1 MQSRK
6 DVYRMAKITQKQR
19 DEMLKTDF
27 LDRVVDFLSSE
38 DGGEEEVLRVK
49 SNEIAIPV
57 VDSEGNERWMVL
69 TFKVPTGERGGDG
82 YDGYSMAEDYQMK
95 QEAKAEKKAEKEAK
109 AEADRRKRE
118 AEKAKKEAEKQAKAE
133 S

>member
-1 MQSRK
+1 
-6 DVYRMAKITQKQR
+6 MAKITQKQR
-19 DEMLKTDF
+19 DELLKTDF
-27 LDRVVDFLSSE
+27 LDRVVNFLSSE

-82 YDGYSMAEDYQMK
+82 YDGYSMAEDFQMK

-109 AEADRRKRE
+109 AEADRKKRE
-118 AEKAKKEAEKQAKAE
+118 AEKARKEAEKQAKAE

>member
-6 DVYRMAKITQKQR
+6 EQCNMAKVTQKQR
-19 DEMLKTDF
+19 DEILKTEF
-27 LDRVVDFLSSE
+27 LDRVVNFLSGE

-57 VDSEGNERWMVL
+57 VDSEGNERWIVI
-69 TFKVPTGERGGDG
+69 TIKVPTGERGGDG

-109 AEADRRKRE
+109 AEADRKKRE

-133 S
+133 G

>member
-1 MQSRK
+1 
-6 DVYRMAKITQKQR
+6 MAKVTQKQR
-19 DEMLKTDF
+19 DEILKTEF
-27 LDRVVDFLSSE
+27 LDRVVNFLSGE

-57 VDSEGNERWMVL
+57 VDSEGNERWIVI
-69 TFKVPTGERGGDG
+69 TIKVPTGERGGDG

-109 AEADRRKRE
+109 AEADRKKRE
-118 AEKAKKEAEKQAKAE
+118 AERARKEAEKQAKTE
-133 S
+133 G

>member
-1 MQSRK
+1 
-6 DVYRMAKITQKQR
+6 MAKVTQKQR
-19 DEMLKTDF
+19 DEILKTEF
-27 LDRVVDFLSSE
+27 LDRVVNFLSGE

-95 QEAKAEKKAEKEAK
+95 QEAKAERKAEKEAK
-109 AEADRRKRE
+109 AEADRKKRE
-118 AEKAKKEAEKQAKAE
+118 AEKARKEAEKQAKAE

>member
-1 MQSRK
+1 
-6 DVYRMAKITQKQR
+6 MAKITQKQR
-19 DEMLKTDF
+19 DELLKTDF
-27 LDRVVDFLSSE
+27 LDRVVNFLSSE

-109 AEADRRKRE
+109 AEADRKKRE
-118 AEKAKKEAEKQAKAE
+118 AEKARKEAEKQAKVE

>member
-1 MQSRK
+1 ML
-6 DVYRMAKITQKQR
+6 KITQKQR
-19 DEMLKTDF
+19 DELLKTDF
-27 LDRVVDFLSSE
+27 LDRVVNFLSSE

-95 QEAKAEKKAEKEAK
+95 QAAKAEKKAEKEAK
-109 AEADRRKRE
+109 AEADRKKRE
-118 AEKAKKEAEKQAKAE
+118 AEKAKKEAEKQAKAGG
-133 S
+133 

>member
-1 MQSRK
+1 
-6 DVYRMAKITQKQR
+6 MAKITQKQR
-19 DEMLKTDF
+19 DELLKTDF
-27 LDRVVDFLSSE
+27 LDRVVNFLSSE

-109 AEADRRKRE
+109 VEADRKKRE
-118 AEKAKKEAEKQAKAE
+118 AEKARKEAEKQAKAE

>member
-6 DVYRMAKITQKQR
+6 DVYQMAKITQKQR
-19 DEMLKTDF
+19 DELLKTDF
-27 LDRVVDFLSSE
+27 LDRVADFLSSE

-109 AEADRRKRE
+109 AEADRKKRE
-118 AEKAKKEAEKQAKAE
+118 AEKARKEAEKQAKAE

>member
-1 MQSRK
+1 
-6 DVYRMAKITQKQR
+6 MAKITQKQR
-19 DEMLKTDF
+19 DELLKTNF
-27 LDRVVDFLSSE
+27 LDRVVNFLSSE

-57 VDSEGNERWMVL
+57 VDSEGNERWIVI
-69 TFKVPTGERGGDG
+69 TIKVPTGERGGDG

-109 AEADRRKRE
+109 AEADRKKRE
-118 AEKAKKEAEKQAKAE
+118 DEKAKKEAEKQAKAE
-133 S
+133 G

>member
-1 MQSRK
+1 
-6 DVYRMAKITQKQR
+6 MAKVTQKQR
-19 DEMLKTDF
+19 DENLKTEF
-27 LDRVVDFLSSE
+27 LDRVVNFLSGE

-57 VDSEGNERWMVL
+57 VDSEGNERWIVI
-69 TFKVPTGERGGDG
+69 TIKVPTGERGGDG

-109 AEADRRKRE
+109 AEADRKKRE
-118 AEKAKKEAEKQAKAE
+118 AERARKEAEKQAKTE
-133 S
+133 G

>member
-1 MQSRK
+1 
-6 DVYRMAKITQKQR
+6 MAKVTQKQR
-19 DEMLKTDF
+19 DEILKTEF
-27 LDRVVDFLSSE
+27 LDRVVNFLSGE

-57 VDSEGNERWMVL
+57 VDSEGNERWIVI
-69 TFKVPTGERGGDG
+69 TIKVPTGERGGDG

-109 AEADRRKRE
+109 AEADRKKRE

-133 S
+133 G

>member
-1 MQSRK
+1 
-6 DVYRMAKITQKQR
+6 MAKITQKQR
-19 DEMLKTDF
+19 DELLKTDF
-27 LDRVVDFLSSE
+27 LDRVVNFLSSE

-69 TFKVPTGERGGDG
+69 TYKVPTGERGGDG
-82 YDGYSMAEDYQMK
+82 YDGYSMAEDFQMK

-109 AEADRRKRE
+109 AEADRKKRE
-118 AEKAKKEAEKQAKAE
+118 AERAKKEAEKQAKAE

>member
-1 MQSRK
+1 
-6 DVYRMAKITQKQR
+6 MAKITQKQR
-19 DEMLKTDF
+19 DELLKTNF
-27 LDRVVDFLSSE
+27 LDRVVNFLSSE

-82 YDGYSMAEDYQMK
+82 YDGYSMAEDFQMK

-109 AEADRRKRE
+109 AEADRKKRE
-118 AEKAKKEAEKQAKAE
+118 AEKARKEAEKQAKAE

>member
-1 MQSRK
+1 M
-6 DVYRMAKITQKQR
+6 VKITQKQR
-19 DEMLKTDF
+19 DEILKTEF
-27 LDRVVDFLSSE
+27 LDRVVNFLSGE

-69 TFKVPTGERGGDG
+69 TFKVPPGERGGDG

-109 AEADRRKRE
+109 AEADRKKRE
-118 AEKAKKEAEKQAKAE
+118 AEKARKEAEKQAKAG

>member
-1 MQSRK
+1 ML
-6 DVYRMAKITQKQR
+6 KITQKQR
-19 DEMLKTDF
+19 DELLKTDF
-27 LDRVVDFLSSE
+27 LDRVVNFLSSE

-109 AEADRRKRE
+109 AEADRKKRE
-118 AEKAKKEAEKQAKAE
+118 AEKARKEAEKQAKAE

>member
-6 DVYRMAKITQKQR
+6 ERCNMAKVTQKQR
-19 DEMLKTDF
+19 DEILKTEF
-27 LDRVVDFLSSE
+27 LDRVVNFLSGE

-57 VDSEGNERWMVL
+57 VDSEGNERWIVI
-69 TFKVPTGERGGDG
+69 TIKVPTGERGGDG

-109 AEADRRKRE
+109 AEADRKKRE
-118 AEKAKKEAEKQAKAE
+118 AEKARKEAEKQAKAE
-133 S
+133 G

>member
-1 MQSRK
+1 
-6 DVYRMAKITQKQR
+6 MAKVTQKQR
-19 DEMLKTDF
+19 DELLKTDF
-27 LDRVVDFLSSE
+27 LDRVVNFLSSE

-82 YDGYSMAEDYQMK
+82 YDGYSMAEDFQMK

-109 AEADRRKRE
+109 AEADRKKRE
-118 AEKAKKEAEKQAKAE
+118 AEKARKEAEKQAKAE

>member
-1 MQSRK
+1 
-6 DVYRMAKITQKQR
+6 MAKITQKQR
-19 DEMLKTDF
+19 DELLKTDF
-27 LDRVVDFLSSE
+27 LDRVVNFLSSE

-95 QEAKAEKKAEKEAK
+95 QEAKAERKAEKEAK
-109 AEADRRKRE
+109 AEADRKKRE
-118 AEKAKKEAEKQAKAE
+118 AEKARKEAEKQAKAE

>member
-6 DVYRMAKITQKQR
+6 DVYQMAKITQKQR
-19 DEMLKTDF
+19 DEELKIGF
-27 LDRVVDFLSSE
+27 LDKVVDFLTSE

-49 SNEIAIPV
+49 SNEIAMPV
-57 VDSEGNERWMVL
+57 VDSEGNERWVVL

-82 YDGYSMAEDYQMK
+82 YDGYSMAQDYEMRQK
-95 QEAKAEKKAEKEAK
+95 SKAEKKAEKDAK

-118 AEKAKKEAEKQAKAE
+118 AEKAKKEAEKQAKAGG
-133 S
+133 

>member
-6 DVYRMAKITQKQR
+6 ERCDMAKVTQKQR
-19 DEMLKTDF
+19 DEILKTEF
-27 LDRVVDFLSSE
+27 LDRVTNFLSGE

-57 VDSEGNERWMVL
+57 VDSEGNERWIVI
-69 TFKVPTGERGGDG
+69 TIKVPTGERGGDG

-109 AEADRRKRE
+109 AEADRKKRE
-118 AEKAKKEAEKQAKAE
+118 AEKARKEAEKQAKAE
-133 S
+133 G

>member
-1 MQSRK
+1 
-6 DVYRMAKITQKQR
+6 MAKITQKQR
-19 DEMLKTDF
+19 DEMLKADF
-27 LDRVVDFLSSE
+27 LDRIVDFLSSE

-57 VDSEGNERWMVL
+57 VDSEGNERWIVI
-69 TFKVPTGERGGDG
+69 TIKVPTGERGGDG

-109 AEADRRKRE
+109 AEADRKKRE
-118 AEKAKKEAEKQAKAE
+118 AEKARKEAEKQAKAE
-133 S
+133 G

>member
-1 MQSRK
+1 
-6 DVYRMAKITQKQR
+6 MAKVTQKQR
-19 DEMLKTDF
+19 DENLKTEF
-27 LDRVVDFLSSE
+27 LDRVVNFLSGE

-57 VDSEGNERWMVL
+57 VDSEGNERWIVI
-69 TFKVPTGERGGDG
+69 TIKVPTGERGGDG

-109 AEADRRKRE
+109 AEADRKKRE
-118 AEKAKKEAEKQAKAE
+118 AEKARKEAEKQAKAE
-133 S
+133 G

>member
-1 MQSRK
+1 
-6 DVYRMAKITQKQR
+6 MAKITQKQR

>member
-1 MQSRK
+1 
-6 DVYRMAKITQKQR
+6 MAKITQKQL
-19 DEMLKTDF
+19 DEMLKAEF
-27 LDRVVDFLSSE
+27 LNRVMNFLSGE

-57 VDSEGNERWMVL
+57 VDSEGNERWIVI
-69 TFKVPTGERGGDG
+69 TIKVPTGERGGDG

-109 AEADRRKRE
+109 AEADRKKRE
-118 AEKAKKEAEKQAKAE
+118 AEKARKEAEKQAKAE

>member
-1 MQSRK
+1 
-6 DVYRMAKITQKQR
+6 MAKITQKQR
-19 DEMLKTDF
+19 DELLKTDF
-27 LDRVVDFLSSE
+27 LDRVVNFLSSE

-57 VDSEGNERWMVL
+57 VDSEGNERWVVL

-109 AEADRRKRE
+109 AEADRKKRE
-118 AEKAKKEAEKQAKAE
+118 AEKARKEAEKQAKAG

>member
-1 MQSRK
+1 
-6 DVYRMAKITQKQR
+6 MAKVTQKQR
-19 DEMLKTDF
+19 DEILKTEF
-27 LDRVVDFLSSE
+27 LDRVTNFLSGE

-57 VDSEGNERWMVL
+57 VDSEGNERWIVI
-69 TFKVPTGERGGDG
+69 TIKVPTGERGGDG

-109 AEADRRKRE
+109 AEADRKKRE
-118 AEKAKKEAEKQAKAE
+118 AEKARKEAEKQAKAE
-133 S
+133 G

>member
-1 MQSRK
+1 
-6 DVYRMAKITQKQR
+6 MAKITQKQR
-19 DEMLKTDF
+19 DELLKTDF
-27 LDRVVDFLSSE
+27 LDRVVNFLSSE

-82 YDGYSMAEDYQMK
+82 YDGYSMAEDFQMK

-109 AEADRRKRE
+109 AEADRKKRE
-118 AEKAKKEAEKQAKAE
+118 AEKAKKEAEKQAKAGG
-133 S
+133 